1 MTRFAEVARR
11 SARSFLLFVVGTA
24 AFAAAYCQAPLYYSN
39 QNQYFLHGLAAAGPE
54 YGYLHEDWLAGT
66 RDPTPLFS
74 ALVAFTARHLH
85 PWGFHVYQALLLG
98 IYGVAM
104 LGLFDAVAGRETARR
119 RWPLFLALF
128 VAAHAALPR
137 WCSYRWLGA
146 DYPWF
151 LQAGL
156 AGQYVLGPMF
166 QPSVFGVL
174 LVVAVALFARG
185 RTYPA
190 AFCAALAAVLHFTYL
205 LSAGMIVLG
214 MIAALLAE
222 RRPYHALGAGAL
234 ALALALPV
242 AAGVLLYFG
251 PTSPVTSAEANA
263 ILVNFRIPH
272 HARPDLWLDAVAV
285 AQVAWVVLA
294 AVLARPARLRYLLA
308 VPALLALLL
317 TLAQV
322 ATHSDT
328 LALLFPWRV
337 SSVLVPVATTVVLS
351 RLAAALPPFADTPP
365 ARVVSAAAVA
375 VCVAGG
381 VWISVRGVGFR
392 SSDEELPLLNYAREH
407 RGDGGK
413 LYFLPVHVPDLA
425 ATTHGSLSSD
435 FKPLADKQRDGRVI
449 PVDLQRFRLYTGV
462 AIFVDFKSI
471 PYKDTEVL
479 QWHARL
485 RLAREWQDRIQ
496 AGELHA
502 VLAEMRLLRIT
513 HLVVSAGS
521 DVADDGLEKVYG
533 EGPYWVYRLGPGPDH
548 EPARLRRGAEKR

>member
-1 MTRFAEVARR
+1 MTRLAEVARC
-11 SARSFLLFVVGTA
+11 SAWPLLLFVVGTA

-39 QNQYFLHGLAAAGPE
+39 QNQYFLHGLATAGE
-54 YGYLHEDWLAGT
+54 GFLHDDWLAGT
-66 RDPTPLFS
+66 LDPTPLFS

-85 PWGFHVYQALLLG
+85 PWAFYVYHALLLG
-98 IYGVAM
+98 VYGAAM
-104 LGLFDAVAGRETARR
+104 LGLFAAVAGRETAGR
-119 RWPLFLALF
+119 RWPIFVGLF

-137 WCSYRWLGA
+137 WCSYRWLGQ

-151 LQAGL
+151 LQTGL
-156 AGQYVLGPMF
+156 AGQYLLGPMF

-185 RTYPA
+185 RTFPA

-205 LSAGMIVLG
+205 LSAGMLVLG

-234 ALALALPV
+234 ALALVLPV
-242 AAGVLLYFG
+242 VAGVLLLFG
-251 PTSPVTSAEANA
+251 PTSPDTSAEAQA

-272 HARPDLWLDAVAV
+272 HARPDLWLDAIAM

-294 AVLARPARLRYLLA
+294 AVLARPPRLRYVLA
-308 VPALLALLL
+308 VPSLLGLLL

-337 SSVLVPVATTVVLS
+337 SSVLVPVATTVILS
-351 RLAAALPPFADTPP
+351 RLVAVLPAFAETPG
-365 ARVVSAAAVA
+365 ARAVAAVA
-375 VCVAGG
+375 VAVLVGGG
-381 VWISVRGVGFR
+381 VWLSVTGRGFHT
-392 SSDEELPLLNYAREH
+392 SDDERPLLDFAR
-407 RGDGGK
+407 RSAGPGQVY
-413 LYFLPVHVPDLA
+413 LLPVHVPDLA

-462 AIFVDFKSI
+462 PIFVDFKSI
-471 PYKDTEVL
+471 PYKDADVL
-479 QWHARL
+479 EWYARL
-485 RLAREWQDRIQ
+485 RLAQELHERIRD
-496 AGELHA
+496 GELHEA
-502 VLAEMRLLRIT
+502 LVELRRRRVT
-513 HLVVSAGS
+513 HLVVPAGRELE
-521 DVADDGLEKVYG
+521 DDGLEKVS
-533 EGPYWVYRLGPGPDH
+533 ECGPYQVYRLS
-548 EPARLRRGAEKR
+548 AATGAK